1 MESCCNNPPSETHAT
16 HNIAQRVDKLGWTA
30 TMKSWTMHESL
41 YRWQFRLWKIS
52 WTKQCPLSDFAWQ
65 FELMHN
71 WFQQCTFDFQSVW
84 KTMLF
89 FNNLRDGVKV
99 QVYIQYSDTSGVQ
112 HVYTMHPCRALG
124 SSDWDNCPEYKRCWV
139 TIQSQRVQVELIF
152 TWSID
157 RWMDG
162 WIDRCTVIDWYW
174 LWFASKL

>member
-16 HNIAQRVDKLGWTA
+16 HNIAQRVDKLGWAA

-41 YRWQFRLWKIS
+41 YRWQFRLWKNLVNKTMSLEWFWLTIWVDAQLIS
-52 WTKQCPLSDFAWQ
+52 TMYF
-65 FELMHN
+65 
-71 WFQQCTFDFQSVW
+71 WFPECL

-152 TWSID
+152 T
-157 RWMDG
+157 R
-162 WIDRCTVIDWYW
+162 
-174 LWFASKL
+174 